1 MDMRIKTSTG
11 FGWIPSAGIICLCA
25 FLLASTASS
34 GPLDEVKKLLS
45 KDQKTEASNE
55 TLTDDEIGAGLKEAL
70 TVGTAR
76 VVDQLG
82 TTGGFDADPAIHIP
96 LPASLKR
103 VQSALGS
110 VGMSSAFDDLE
121 LQLNRAAE
129 LATPKAKALFLSAI
143 SDMTL
148 DDVRSIYSGPDDAA
162 TQYFRKKMSG
172 PLAAE
177 MTPVVDASLSEVGAV
192 QTYDGIMGQY
202 DALPFVP
209 PVDANLTD
217 YVVDK
222 GMDGIF
228 YYLAKEE
235 AAIRTDPV
243 ARSTDLLKQV
253 FGR

>member
-1 MDMRIKTSTG
+1 MGINS
-11 FGWIPSAGIICLCA
+11 SAGLGVITSAAVICLCS
-25 FLLASTASS
+25 FLFASTASS
-34 GPLDEVKKLLS
+34 GPLDDAKRLLS
-45 KDQKTEASNE
+45 KDQNTETSSG
-55 TLTDDEIGAGLKEAL
+55 TLTNDEIGAGLKEAL

-82 TTGGFDADPAIHIP
+82 TTGGFADDPAIHIP
-96 LPASLKR
+96 LPGSLER

-110 VGMSSAFDDLE
+110 VGMASAFDDLD

-129 LATPKAKALFLSAI
+129 LATPKAKALFLNAI
-143 SDMTL
+143 SEMTL

-162 TQYFRKKMSG
+162 TQYFRNRMSG

-177 MTPVVDASLSEVGAV
+177 MKPVVEASLGEVGAV
-192 QTYDGIMGQY
+192 TTYDGIMDRY

-217 YVVDK
+217 YVVEK

-228 YYLAKEE
+228 YYLAREE

-243 ARSTDLLKQV
+243 ARSTDLLRQV